1 MNEKNKKFNEMK
13 EKLFNRSD
21 QEVEN
26 LFYDV
31 LLKLSDQFNEVV
43 NEKDKKE
50 REQKLEKLIYNV
62 MRLTQKKTT
71 EIMTYLYTESVKE
84 AAKIK
89 KNEREE

>member
-1 MNEKNKKFNEMK
+1 MKK
-13 EKLFNRSD
+13 KLFNHSD

-31 LLKLSDQFNEVV
+31 LLKLSDQFNSVI

-84 AAKIK
+84 TVKMINDEK
-89 KNEREE
+89 EE